1 MARSGRAKFGC
12 TMPGAVENKE
22 RNTEI
27 LTLLLRRCVVT
38 VVETQTNLF
47 LVLGGEVM
55 MVNIFNW
62 LRYTLRLSR
71 IIFVHNP

>member
-1 MARSGRAKFGC
+1 
-12 TMPGAVENKE
+12 MPGAVENKE